1 MLYVL
6 CDRHG
11 DPLKD
16 GKQISESSPKLD
28 AAQEFVMQDQNGS
41 NVNGFLLTIEGSVFR
56 AVSGSRSEPRVLEP
70 ETKDEIHI
78 SFDIEAAEK
87 QDEED
92 ESSD

>member
-28 AAQEFVMQDQNGS
+28 AAQEFVMQDRNGS

-78 SFDIEAAEK
+78 PV
-87 QDEED
+87 ED
-92 ESSD
+92 DSSD